1 MKSKGYEESTLTG
14 ISKNLKHLDRHTDL
28 TNPESV
34 TFFIM
39 NKKATNG
46 YKNNLSIAYLHFARF
61 HNLDFKLNILKH
73 KSKHIRIPTTE
84 ELNSLINSARNPLS
98 LKLRVFKE
106 TGLRPIELVML
117 KTNDVDTERKTIYPT
132 TAKNGSPRTLKISHA
147 LATLLQTYIIR
158 NDRSPNSLLFNTKTK
173 ALRTNYSISRNRTS
187 KKLGN
192 PRLSKIRLYD
202 FRHYFATNLYARTKD
217 ILYVQKQM
225 GHKNLRNT
233 LIYTQ
238 LIQFD
243 EDENYICKVASTQK
257 EMTDLIEHGFDFIH
271 EKDGLAYFRKRK

>member
-1 MKSKGYEESTLTG
+1 MKRDGYEESTLLG
-14 ISKNLKHLDRHTDL
+14 ISRKLKHLDIHTNL
-28 TNPESV
+28 ANPESV
-34 TFFIM
+34 ITFIM
-39 NKKATNG
+39 NKIATNG

-84 ELNSLINSARNPLS
+84 ELNSLINSAHMPLS

-117 KTNDVDTERKTIYPT
+117 KTNDVDIERKTIYPT
-132 TAKNGSPRTLKISHA
+132 TAKNGSPRTLKISDG
-147 LATLLQTYIIR
+147 LATLLQTYIIK
-158 NDRSPNSLLFNTKTK
+158 NDRNPNSLLFNTKTK

-187 KKLGN
+187 KKLGT

-202 FRHYFATNLYARTKD
+202 FRHYFATQLYAKTKD

-225 GHKNLRNT
+225 GHRNLRNT

-238 LIQFD
+238 LLQFD
-243 EDENYICKVASTQK
+243 EDENYTVKASQTTEQDM
-257 EMTDLIEHGFDFIH
+257 ELMENGFEFH
-271 EKDGLAYFRKRK
+271 TERDGIKLFRKRK